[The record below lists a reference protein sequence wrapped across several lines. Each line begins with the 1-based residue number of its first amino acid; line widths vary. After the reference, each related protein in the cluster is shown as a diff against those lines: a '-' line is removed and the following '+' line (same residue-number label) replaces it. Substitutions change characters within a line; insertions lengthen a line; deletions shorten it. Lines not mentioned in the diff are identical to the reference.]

1 MILEA
6 EKEWGDQGRNYTPV
20 LKPCVCP
27 DSYSEPQCCI
37 GGAQAR
43 LGILAAT
50 RCVWCA
56 SSDRLSSAGDGV
68 GHVKSIPFFKIVS
81 LMSPKIMRKE
91 IDV

>member
-1 MILEA
+1 MLLEA

-20 LKPCVCP
+20 LKPRVCP

-50 RCVWCA
+50 RSVWCA
-56 SSDRLSSAGDGV
+56 SRNLMSSAGVGV
-68 GHVKSIPFFKIVS
+68 VKVNSIPFFTNVLTS
-81 LMSPKIMRKE
+81 ETETREES
-91 IDV
+91 

>member
-1 MILEA
+1 MLLEEA

-20 LKPCVCP
+20 LKPRVCP

-43 LGILAAT
+43 LGILVAT

-68 GHVKSIPFFKIVS
+68 GHVKSIPLFTNYFTNVTQNNEKG
-81 LMSPKIMRKE
+81 
-91 IDV
+91 D